1 MKQESWVNFW
11 ESFSI
16 PTSWTGGCP
25 QKGGEQWHF
34 RRLEN
39 RPMILKQ
46 DDQLCAR
53 PLLITHGVK
62 LAIAPASVKGSLFLT
77 IWAKWKQAGVCEAT
91 FSKIHHSI
99 GVFPLKIQAQTRSLA
114 LMHGDKQDTRV
125 GVLQSENTEGANRK
139 IRQIAAQ
146 CWSSNRLAMDTHRVS
161 WSKHLWG
168 LWCRISHLTQPK
180 VALRVAES
188 SS

>member
-1 MKQESWVNFW
+1 MKQESWVNFCEPW
-11 ESFSI
+11 I
-16 PTSWTGGCP
+16 PTSWTGVCP

-53 PLLITHGVK
+53 LLQITHGVK
-62 LAIAPASVKGSLFLT
+62 LAIAPASVKESLFLT

-99 GVFPLKIQAQTRSLA
+99 GVFPHKIHSSLA
-114 LMHGDKQDTRV
+114 LMHDDKQDTRV

-139 IRQIAAQ
+139 IGQIAAQ

-168 LWCRISHLTQPK
+168 LWCRICHLTQPE